1 MNSVSAN
8 TSHADV
14 SVPPPPQSLNCD
26 AEVVKDKRK
35 QYIQLRKLKIILI
48 FLARITVAIDA
59 L

>member
-8 TSHADV
+8 TLHADV

-35 QYIQLRKLKIILI
+35 QYVQLRKLKIILI

>member
-8 TSHADV
+8 TLHADV

-26 AEVVKDKRK
+26 AEVVKDRRK
-35 QYIQLRKLKIILI
+35 QYVQLRKLKIILI
-48 FLARITVAIDA
+48 FLAGITVAIDA